1 MKYLLNFIGERIYTV
16 ESFIAEAKKL
26 GVNRGM
32 PLKQIKTMKFGDKI
46 LLATFDQ
53 KLGQTEQQLSFE
65 GFEAEQKKFDGRKN
79 KKDGTAKVFGY
90 FTVSGLNLRASDAF
104 KEELTKQLD
113 VVESKDNNA
122 LYQRGCGSYLLGT
135 SYIIT
140 NTLEEVVSKIEKLML
155 ERNESVKVFITGA
168 FTELNAEISPINYS
182 RSVIAVDIVEE
193 IPFEEVIN
201 VIGYIYNYEKRLYI
215 KKYDKP
221 GRPWHKQ
228 KEK

>member
-1 MKYLLNFIGERIYTV
+1 MRYLLHYIGERIYTV

-26 GVNRGM
+26 GVNRCL
-32 PLKQIKTMKFGDKI
+32 PLKLIKSIKFGDKI
-46 LLATFDQ
+46 LLATFEP
-53 KLGQTEQQLSFE
+53 KKIITSQQLSFE
-65 GFEAEQKKFDGRKN
+65 GFEEEQEKIDGRKN

-104 KEELTKQLD
+104 KEALTAQLD

-122 LYQRGCGSYLLGT
+122 LYQRGCGSYLLGA

-140 NTLEEVVSKIEKLML
+140 NTIEEVVSKIETLML
-155 ERNESVKVFITGA
+155 ERKENVKVFITGA
-168 FTELNAEISPINYS
+168 FTELTAEISPINIS
-182 RSVIAVDIVEE
+182 RTVIAVDILED
-193 IPFEEVIN
+193 IPFEDVIN

-221 GRPWHKQ
+221 GRPWRK
-228 KEK
+228 K